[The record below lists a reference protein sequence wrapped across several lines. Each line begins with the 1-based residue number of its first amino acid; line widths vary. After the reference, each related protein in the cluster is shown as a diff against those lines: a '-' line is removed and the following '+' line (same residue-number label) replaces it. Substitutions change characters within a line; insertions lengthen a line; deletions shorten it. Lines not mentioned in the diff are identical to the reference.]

1 MCRLQT
7 SLTLQIFVY
16 TFIGFFATNLVNVL
30 GVVVDGVVVGHT
42 MGALDISASSLM
54 APLTF
59 AISMLLYLPS
69 RLPSNNPTMPW

>member
-7 SLTLQIFVY
+7 SLTLQIFVF

-59 AISMLLYLPS
+59 AISMFSGLI
-69 RLPSNNPTMPW
+69 SNGGQIVCMDR